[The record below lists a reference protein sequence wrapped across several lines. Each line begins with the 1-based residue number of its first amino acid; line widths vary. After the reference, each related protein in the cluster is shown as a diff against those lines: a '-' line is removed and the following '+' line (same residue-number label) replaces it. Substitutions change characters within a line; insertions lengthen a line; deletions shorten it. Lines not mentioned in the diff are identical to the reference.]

1 MQSAASFRTPISEL
15 QTLFAVG
22 AATILKTRSQHLKD
36 THAAAIPSW
45 LTCVKD
51 DVPGKCS
58 LGKTLAGTWNLFQM
72 PMSRAKPEPAH
83 PDLRKTALPWKAP
96 KPDVEDSRAS
106 ALVRNI
112 LDSREY
118 RPADEDTDFLRL
130 DATRGV
136 RLQIDYQK
144 PENLLNE
151 HGIAHSIVVFGSTRI
166 CEPDAARRRMTELE
180 ARLATDPRN
189 EELSIQLR
197 IARRIVDKSHYYSM
211 AQEFG
216 RIVGRAEGKLN
227 NKLAVVTGGG
237 PGLMEAANRGAHDVQ
252 ARTVG
257 LNITLPHEQ
266 YPNPYL
272 TPGLCFQFHYFAIRK
287 LHFLKRARALVVFP
301 GGFGTLDELFETLTL
316 IQTRKIPPVPVIL
329 VGKTF
334 WEKAFNMDFLVAE
347 GVIDPEDR
355 ELFWYAE
362 TAQEIWEDI
371 LRWYSLA
378 GKT

>member
-1 MQSAASFRTPISEL
+1 
-15 QTLFAVG
+15 
-22 AATILKTRSQHLKD
+22 
-36 THAAAIPSW
+36 
-45 LTCVKD
+45 
-51 DVPGKCS
+51 
-58 LGKTLAGTWNLFQM
+58 M
-72 PMSRAKPEPAH
+72 PKAREKPEPAH
-83 PDLRKTALPWKAP
+83 PDLRKTELPWKSP
-96 KPDVEDSRAS
+96 KPDIEDSRAS
-106 ALVRNI
+106 ALVRTI
-112 LDSREY
+112 MDSREY
-118 RPADEDTDFLRL
+118 RPADEDADFLRL
-130 DATRGV
+130 DATRGI

-144 PENLLNE
+144 AENLLNE
-151 HGIAHSIVVFGSTRI
+151 QGIAHSIVVFGSTRI
-166 CEPDAARRRMTELE
+166 CEPDAARRRMTALE
-180 ARLATDPRN
+180 ARVAAEPRN
-189 EELSIQLR
+189 EELSVQLQ
-197 IARRIVDKSHYYSM
+197 IARRILDKSRYYSV
-211 AQEFG
+211 AREFG
-216 RIVGRAEGKLN
+216 EIVGRAEGELN
-227 NKLAVVTGGG
+227 NKLAVITGGG
-237 PGLMEAANRGAHDVQ
+237 PGLMEAANRGAQDVR

-329 VGKTF
+329 VGKAF

-371 LRWYSLA
+371 LRWYSRA
-378 GKT
+378 GKTLT